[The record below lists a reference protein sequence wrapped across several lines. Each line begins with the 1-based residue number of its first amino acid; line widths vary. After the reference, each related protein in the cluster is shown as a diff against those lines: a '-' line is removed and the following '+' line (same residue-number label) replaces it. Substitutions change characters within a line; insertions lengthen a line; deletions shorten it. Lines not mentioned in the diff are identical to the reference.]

1 MTKYR
6 TTKNK
11 WDKCKKN
18 NYKYEIIKMRQN
30 RKEQNTNRTKYKC
43 DKIQKQQNNNHKKQ
57 KGQNKSRHDTNRTE
71 YKVNIVR

>member
-1 MTKYR
+1 M
-6 TTKNK
+6 TKNK

-43 DKIQKQQNNNHKKQ
+43 DKIQKQQNNNHKKT
-57 KGQNKSRHDTNRTE
+57 KWAK
-71 YKVNIVR
+71 

>member
-1 MTKYR
+1 MPKCKCNKIQKHHNINVTKYR

-30 RKEQNTNRTKYKC
+30 RKEQNTNRTNYKC
-43 DKIQKQQNNNHKKQ
+43 DNIQKQQNNNHKKT
-57 KGQNKSRHDTNRTE
+57 KGAK
-71 YKVNIVR
+71 